1 MAKFYFILVAAI
13 FLATCNSKPP
23 QQAQTTELRRVA
35 YSDPDQVDQLRKA
48 GAKIIVQEP
57 DYVVIRT
64 DSMISALS
72 LPSSPIAESD
82 LVQRLIYVIARD
94 SGDVQ
99 KIINTGIDFWQVK
112 GDTVIARAFDIYIER
127 LKAEGFTV
135 TIIET
140 NAQPMEEKQP

>member
-1 MAKFYFILVAAI
+1 MEKLYFILVAAI
-13 FLATCNSKPP
+13 FLMSCNSKPP
-23 QQAQTTELRRVA
+23 HQAQTTELRKVA
-35 YSDPDQVDQLRKA
+35 YSSQEQVDQLRNA

-72 LPSSPIAESD
+72 MPSSPIDEAD
-82 LVQRLIYVIARD
+82 LVQRLIHVYAQD
-94 SGDVQ
+94 SSDVQ

-127 LKAEGFTV
+127 LKADGFTV

-140 NAQPMEEKQP
+140 KAQPREEN